1 MTVIS
6 VTDLS
11 LSFGTR
17 KILDHVSFSLGEN
30 DKLGV
35 IGVNGCGKSTL
46 FKVITGELEP
56 DEGQIFLSR
65 DKTVGILTQD
75 SAFTVDETLGDNAL
89 EQMYGAFPEL
99 LEAERRLRETEA
111 QLRTGAAHPE
121 DPAYLSLVRSYD
133 EQNSRFI
140 RNGGLEFRGRC
151 ASILSKMGFDE
162 ETMRRPLSTLSG
174 GQRTRLALARQLS
187 REPDI
192 LLLDEP
198 TNHLDIETMLFLEN
212 FLAQYRKCV
221 LVISHDRYFL
231 DRVTGKTLV
240 LEYGKAKMY
249 NGNYT
254 ASLEQR
260 RIDREIAE
268 RHYRDQQKEIARQ
281 EAYIAQQRAWN
292 RERNII
298 AAESRLKLLAK
309 MERVERP
316 REAPQAIRL
325 SFSKSHD
332 SGNEVLHVKHLS
344 MGFGE
349 KKLFQDI
356 GFLLLKKER
365 MFIVGPNGCGKSTL
379 LKLILGK
386 LAPTAGRVESGY
398 NVEIGYYDQENQ
410 NLSPENTVLEEL
422 WNAYPNRTE
431 TEIRNTLALFRFVG
445 EDVFRTVGVLSGGE
459 RARLTLAK
467 LILSKMNLLV
477 LDEPTNHLDIDSRE
491 ALESALS
498 AFEGTIL
505 AVSHDRYFMDK
516 LATRIYA
523 LHPGDAFEGDA
534 LDYPISHVGEGYS
547 EYLSFKRAREDAAQ
561 PNGTSSS
568 DTPSPVSDQKAQY
581 LARKASEAQARRE
594 KAQRERLARE
604 AEALEREI
612 EAIDKEL
619 FGSAATDYTRAAELD
634 ARKTAAEERLLEIY
648 EIIGV

>member
-6 VTDLS
+6 VADLS

-17 KILDHVSFSLGEN
+17 KILDRISFSLSEN
-30 DKLGV
+30 DKLGI

-75 SAFTVDETLGDNAL
+75 SAFTVDERLGDNAL

-99 LEAERRLRETEA
+99 LEAERDLRGLEERMRGSA
-111 QLRTGAAHPE
+111 
-121 DPAYLSLVRSYD
+121 DLSLAKLYD
-133 EQNSRFI
+133 EKNNRFI
-140 RNGGLEFRGRC
+140 RDGGLEFRGRC

-162 ETMRRPLSTLSG
+162 ESMHRALSTLSG
-174 GQRTRLALARQLS
+174 GQRTRLALARQLC

-198 TNHLDIETMLFLEN
+198 TNHLDIDTMLFLES
-212 FLAQYRKCV
+212 FLVQYKKCV
-221 LVISHDRYFL
+221 LIISHDRYFL
-231 DRVTGKTLV
+231 DRVTTKTLA
-240 LEYGKAKMY
+240 LEYSRAKLY

-254 ASLEQR
+254 ASIEQR
-260 RIDREIAE
+260 RIDKEIAE
-268 RHYRDQQKEIARQ
+268 KHYQNQQKEIARQ

-298 AAESRLKLLAK
+298 AAESRLKMLAK
-309 MERVERP
+309 MEKLERP
-316 REAPQAIRL
+316 REAPKSIRL
-325 SFSKSHD
+325 SFSKAHD
-332 SGNEVLHVKHLS
+332 SGNEVLHVKNLS
-344 MGFGE
+344 MAFGD
-349 KKLFQDI
+349 KKLFNGI
-356 GFLLLKKER
+356 EFLLRRDER

-379 LKLILGK
+379 LKLLLGK
-386 LAPTAGRVESGY
+386 LSPTSGRVESGY

-410 NLSPENTVLEEL
+410 NLTDGNTVLDEL
-422 WNAYPNRTE
+422 WNAYPNLTE

-445 EDVFRTVGVLSGGE
+445 EDVFRTVSVLSGGE

-491 ALESALS
+491 ALETALS
-498 AFEGTIL
+498 SFDGTIL

-523 LHPGDAFEGDA
+523 LHPGSAFAGDGA
-534 LDYPISHVGEGYS
+534 DYPVTHVGRGYS
-547 EYLSFKRAREDAAQ
+547 EFLDFKQKREASMIATNI
-561 PNGTSSS
+561 PANGMENAPMS
-568 DTPSPVSDQKAQY
+568 DNKAQY
-581 LARKASEAQARRE
+581 LAKKASEAQARKE
-594 KAQRERLARE
+594 KAQRERLAKE
-604 AEALEREI
+604 AAALEQELAEI
-612 EAIDKEL
+612 DEEL
-619 FGSAATDYTRAAELD
+619 FGSAASDYTRAAELD
-634 ARKTAAEERLLEIY
+634 ARKTEAEERLMEIY

>member
-1 MTVIS
+1 MTVLS
-6 VTDLS
+6 VADIS
-11 LSFGTR
+11 LSFGMR
-17 KILDHVSFSLGEN
+17 KILDRISFSLTEN
-30 DKLGV
+30 DKIGL

-56 DEGQIFLSR
+56 DEGQIFLSKE
-65 DKTVGILTQD
+65 KTVGILRQD

-89 EQMYGAFPEL
+89 AQMYGAFPEL
-99 LEAERRLRETEA
+99 LEAERRLHETEEKMQHSA
-111 QLRTGAAHPE
+111 
-121 DPAYLSLVRSYD
+121 DLSLAKSFE
-133 EQNSRFI
+133 EQNNRFI
-140 RNGGLEFRGRC
+140 RDGGLEFRGRC

-162 ETMRRPLSTLSG
+162 ESMRRPLSTLSG
-174 GQRTRLALARQLS
+174 GQRTRLALARQLC

-231 DRVTGKTLV
+231 DRVTSKTLV
-240 LEYGKAKMY
+240 LEYGRAKLY
-249 NGNYT
+249 HGNYT
-254 ASLEQR
+254 ASIEQR
-260 RIDREIAE
+260 RIDKEIAE
-268 RHYRDQQKEIARQ
+268 KHYQNQQKEIARQ

-309 MERVERP
+309 MEKLERP
-316 REAPQAIRL
+316 REAPKSIRL
-325 SFSKSHD
+325 SFTKAHD

-344 MGFGE
+344 MAFGE
-349 KKLFQDI
+349 KKLFHDI
-356 GFLLLKKER
+356 GFLLQKKER

-386 LAPTAGRVESGY
+386 LTPTAGRVESGY

-410 NLSPENTVLEEL
+410 NLSPENTVLDEL
-422 WNAYPNRTE
+422 WNAYPNLTE
-431 TEIRNTLALFRFVG
+431 TEIRSTLALFRFMG
-445 EDVFRTVGVLSGGE
+445 EDVFRTVAVLSGGE

-498 AFEGTIL
+498 SFEGTIL

-516 LATRIYA
+516 LATRVYS
-523 LHPGDAFEGDA
+523 LCPGDAFEGDA
-534 LDYPISHVGEGYS
+534 LDYTVSHTGRGYS
-547 EYLSFKRAREDAAQ
+547 EFLDFKKGRESALE
-561 PNGTSSS
+561 GTGISTGGVQNAPMS
-568 DTPSPVSDQKAQY
+568 DNKAQY
-581 LARKASEAQARRE
+581 LARKAGEAQARKE
-594 KAQRERLARE
+594 KAQRERLAKE

-612 EAIDKEL
+612 EELDAEL

-634 ARKTAAEERLLEIY
+634 TRKTAAEERLLEIY

>member
-1 MTVIS
+1 MTVLS
-6 VTDLS
+6 VADLS

-17 KILDHVSFSLGEN
+17 KILDRISFSLAEN
-30 DKLGV
+30 DKMGL

-46 FKVITGELEP
+46 FKAITGELEP
-56 DEGQIFLSR
+56 DEGQIFVSK
-65 DKTVGILTQD
+65 DKTIGILTQD

-99 LEAERRLRETEA
+99 LEAERELHVLEERM
-111 QLRTGAAHPE
+111 QQGA
-121 DPAYLSLVRSYD
+121 DLSLAKLF
-133 EQNSRFI
+133 EEKNSRFI
-140 RNGGLEFRGRC
+140 RDGGLEFRGRC
-151 ASILSKMGFDE
+151 AAILLKMGFDQE
-162 ETMRRPLSTLSG
+162 SMQRPLSTLSG

-198 TNHLDIETMLFLEN
+198 TNHLDIDTMLFLEN
-212 FLAQYRKCV
+212 FLTQYRKCV

-231 DRVTGKTLV
+231 DRVTNKTLA
-240 LEYGKAKMY
+240 LEYGKAKLY

-254 ASLEQR
+254 ASIEQR
-260 RIDREIAE
+260 RIDKEIAE
-268 RHYRDQQKEIARQ
+268 KHYQNQQKEIARQ

-316 REAPQAIRL
+316 KEAPKAIRL
-325 SFSKSHD
+325 SFSKAHD
-332 SGNEVLHVKHLS
+332 SGNEVLHVKQLS
-344 MGFGE
+344 MAFGQ
-349 KKLFQDI
+349 KKLFDGI
-356 GFLLLKKER
+356 GFLLQKKDR

-410 NLSPENTVLEEL
+410 NLSDENTVLDEL
-422 WNAYPNRTE
+422 WNAYPQLTE
-431 TEIRNTLALFRFVG
+431 TEIRNTLALFRFIG
-445 EDVFRTVGVLSGGE
+445 EDVFRTVSVLSGGE

-467 LILSKMNLLV
+467 LILSKMNLLI

-505 AVSHDRYFMDK
+505 AVSHDRYFIDK
-516 LATRIYA
+516 LATRVFA
-523 LHPGDAFEGDA
+523 LHPGAAFEGDA
-534 LDYPISHVGEGYS
+534 VDYPITHTGRGYS
-547 EYLSFKRAREDAAQ
+547 EFLDFKQRREAAFTVNIPRDGAQ
-561 PNGTSSS
+561 NAA
-568 DTPSPVSDQKAQY
+568 PVSDNKAQY
-581 LARKASEAQARRE
+581 LARKASEAEARKEKARRE
-594 KAQRERLARE
+594 RLTKE
-604 AEALEREI
+604 AEALEKEI
-612 EAIDKEL
+612 EELDAEL
-619 FGSAATDYTRAAELD
+619 FGSAATDYARAAELD
-634 ARKTAAEERLLEIY
+634 SRKTAAEERLLEIY

>member
-6 VTDLS
+6 VADLS
-11 LSFGTR
+11 VSFGTR
-17 KILDHVSFSLGEN
+17 KILDRVSFSLSEN
-30 DKLGV
+30 DKLGI

-56 DEGQIFLSR
+56 DEGQVFLSR
-65 DKTVGILTQD
+65 EKTVGILTQD
-75 SAFTVDETLGDNAL
+75 SAFTVDDTLGDNAL

-99 LEAERRLRETEA
+99 LQAERELHRLESEMQERA
-111 QLRTGAAHPE
+111 
-121 DPAYLSLVRSYD
+121 DLSIAKLYD
-133 EQNSRFI
+133 EKNSRFI
-140 RNGGLEFRGRC
+140 REGGLEFRGRC

-162 ETMRRPLSTLSG
+162 ESMRRPLSTLSG
-174 GQRTRLALARQLS
+174 GQRTRLALARQLC

-198 TNHLDIETMLFLEN
+198 TNHLDIDTMLFLES
-212 FLAQYRKCV
+212 FLVQYKKCV
-221 LVISHDRYFL
+221 LIISHDRYFL
-231 DRVTGKTLV
+231 DRVTGKTLA
-240 LEYGKAKMY
+240 LEYGRAKLY

-254 ASLEQR
+254 ASVEQR

-268 RHYRDQQKEIARQ
+268 RHYQNQQREIARQ

-316 REAPQAIRL
+316 KEAPKSIRL
-325 SFSKSHD
+325 SFSKAHD
-332 SGNEVLHVKHLS
+332 SGNEVLQVKRLS
-344 MGFGE
+344 MAFGS
-349 KKLFQDI
+349 KKLFDGI
-356 GFLLLKKER
+356 DFLLRRDER

-379 LKLILGK
+379 LKILLGK
-386 LAPTAGRVESGY
+386 LAPTGGRVESGY

-410 NLSPENTVLEEL
+410 NLTDTNTVLDEL
-422 WNAYPNRTE
+422 WNAYPNLTE

-445 EDVFRTVGVLSGGE
+445 EDVFRTVSVLSGGE
-459 RARLTLAK
+459 RARLTLSK

-498 AFEGTIL
+498 QFDGTIL

-516 LATRIYA
+516 LATRI
-523 LHPGDAFEGDA
+523 LSLQPGPAFEGDSV
-534 LDYPISHVGEGYS
+534 DYEATQTGRGYS
-547 EYLSFKRAREDAAQ
+547 EFLDFKQKREAAFAPNIPQNGVNDQ
-561 PNGTSSS
+561 PIS
-568 DTPSPVSDQKAQY
+568 DNKAQY
-581 LARKASEAQARRE
+581 LAKKASEAEARRE
-594 KAQRERLARE
+594 KARRERLAKE
-604 AEALEREI
+604 AEALEKELAEI
-612 EAIDKEL
+612 DAEL
-619 FGSAATDYTRAAELD
+619 FGSAASDYTRAAELD
-634 ARKTAAEERLLEIY
+634 ARKTEAEERLLEIY